1 MVTLGSN
8 DQARWEADASSQS
21 IEDLDA
27 AEIQSVV
34 SEAIHIG
41 RLRPSLRRSPFEML
55 DDLGLLTE
63 SGKPTNAAAVLF
75 GRRGPLERHFPTSRL
90 RIAIGA
96 GATASAPMIG
106 HHEVV
111 GNVFELFRFTDRF
124 MLEHLLAVDDV
135 PEVPVSA
142 VREAALNALV
152 HRDYMDGVVAIAV
165 FDDRV
170 EVASPGQLR
179 FGITGHSLYEPHA
192 ARSPNPM
199 IARAVYRSG
208 LVRSWGSGFD
218 RMARECRAAGLG
230 QPLVAESAGSVV
242 VTFVRRELASTH
254 LG

>member
-1 MVTLGSN
+1 MVTLDSY
-8 DQARWEADASSQS
+8 QARWEADASSLS

-34 SEAIHIG
+34 LEAIHSG

-63 SGKPTNAAAVLF
+63 SGEPTNAAAVLF
-75 GRRGPLERHFPTSRL
+75 GRRGPLECHFPTSRL

-96 GATASAPMIG
+96 GATASAPMSG

-111 GNVFELFRFTDRF
+111 GNVFELFRFADRF
-124 MLEHLLAVDDV
+124 MLEQLRPVDEVPDV
-135 PEVPVSA
+135 PVVA
-142 VREAALNALV
+142 VREAVLNGFV
-152 HRDYMDGVVAIAV
+152 HRDYVDGVVAIAV

-199 IARAVYRSG
+199 IAVYRSG
-208 LVRSWGSGFD
+208 LVRSWGSGFN
-218 RMARECRAAGLG
+218 RMADECHAAGLD

>member
-1 MVTLGSN
+1 MVTLDSY
-8 DQARWEADASSQS
+8 QARWEADASSLS

-41 RLRPSLRRSPFEML
+41 RLRPSLRRSPIEML

-75 GRRGPLERHFPTSRL
+75 GRREALEYHLPTSQF

-96 GATASAPMIG
+96 GAKASAPMIG

-111 GNVFELFRFTDRF
+111 GNVFELFRFADRF
-124 MLEHLLAVDDV
+124 ILEQLRAVDEV
-135 PEVPVSA
+135 PDVPVSA
-142 VREAALNALV
+142 VREAVRNALV
-152 HRDYMDGVVAIAV
+152 HRDCMEGVVAIAV

-170 EVASPGQLR
+170 EVASPGPLR
-179 FGITGHSLYEPHA
+179 FGFTGHSLYEPHA

-242 VTFVRRELASTH
+242 VTFVRRELVSTH